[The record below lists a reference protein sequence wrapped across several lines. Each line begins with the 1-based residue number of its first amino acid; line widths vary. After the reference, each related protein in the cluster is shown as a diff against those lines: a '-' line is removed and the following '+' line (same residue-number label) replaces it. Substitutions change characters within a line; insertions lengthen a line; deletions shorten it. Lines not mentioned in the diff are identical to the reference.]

1 MFWWQADEL
10 LRADLDSNGLGR
22 FEALM
27 DEPVGE
33 LLVKGK
39 ELRQLRR
46 ISISKNGQ
54 TRYVFLK
61 RIGRE
66 PLGILLRMLVFGRKP
81 CSGPLREKMLID
93 SLTKA
98 GIPVMRPL
106 AWGEER
112 RYLLPVKGFLLV
124 EGVKGTDLASLYSS
138 STSSERLLLMEGF
151 GRFVGRLHR
160 KGFFQAVR
168 LKDVFCEY
176 IDNKYSFVLIDRETS
191 KPWASIF
198 LKHRCI
204 NSLARAYRRTLRDG
218 FNFTI
223 EEIKGFIN
231 NYLNEI
237 NDRHFT
243 SKKIFREIAR

>member
-1 MFWWQADEL
+1 MFWWQVDESF
-10 LRADLDSNGLGR
+10 RADLDAIGLGC

-46 ISISKNGQ
+46 ISISQNGQ
-54 TRYVFLK
+54 TRHLFLK

-66 PLGILLRMLVFGRKP
+66 PIGILLRMLVFGRKP

-98 GIPVMRPL
+98 GIPVMRSL

-112 RYLLPVKGFLLV
+112 KYCLPVKGFLLV
-124 EGVKGTDLASLYSS
+124 EGVKGTDLATLYSS

-160 KGFFQAVR
+160 KGFFQVVR

-191 KPWASIF
+191 KPWVSIF
-198 LKHRCI
+198 LKRRCI

-218 FNFTI
+218 YSFTR
-223 EEIKGFIN
+223 EENKGFIRH
-231 NYLNEI
+231 YLNEI
-237 NDRHFT
+237 NDKHLS
-243 SKKIFREIAR
+243 SKRICKEIAS